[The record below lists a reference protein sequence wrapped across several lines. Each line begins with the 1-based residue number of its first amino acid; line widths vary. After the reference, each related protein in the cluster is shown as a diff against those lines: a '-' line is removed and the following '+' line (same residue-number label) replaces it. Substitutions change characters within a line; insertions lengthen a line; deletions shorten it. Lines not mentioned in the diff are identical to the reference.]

1 MTTTEV
7 EWDAETRGAALA
19 LRGYQAGLCPT
30 CQMFPAAVCQAAA
43 NEFGF
48 EAHGPFRCFAT
59 TAIVDARERMGE
71 DVRAPSALMFVPMLK
86 DGGAAHD

>member
-7 EWDAETRGAALA
+7 EWDPETRGVALA
-19 LRGYQAGLCPT
+19 LEHHRAGLCPT
-30 CQMFPAAVCQAAA
+30 CGMFPAAVCQAAA

-59 TAIVDARERMGE
+59 TAVVEARERMGE
-71 DVRAPSALMFVPMLK
+71 DVRAPAALMFTPQLK
-86 DGGAAHD
+86 DGAANA